1 MGGRTNRRGA
11 GAGGCT
17 PNHRFF
23 LLKFRIFYDFFFVGV
38 FEILLLQKKM
48 NYHNNGGKGKKIRNE
63 NRKDHITWKGEGK
76 DPRRIF

>member
-1 MGGRTNRRGA
+1 M
-11 GAGGCT
+11 
-17 PNHRFF
+17 
-23 LLKFRIFYDFFFVGV
+23 IFFFVGV